1 MLLILSFIGVT
12 FFLIGLY
19 QWAQSGASIW
29 RIFSIRRHEREDG
42 LTREERTEA
51 EREVRQLEQSAD
63 RALGTSFR
71 ILAVLAVLTWL
82 VLGLTMILDMFNID
96 WTGTLSARAR
106 SYWAAPGVISQ
117 NNNSQG
123 RNDMLR
129 NLGSNLRR

>member
-1 MLLILSFIGVT
+1 MLLLLSFVGVT

-29 RIFSIRRHEREDG
+29 RIFSIRKHEREDG
-42 LTREERTEA
+42 LTHEERVEA

-63 RALGTSFR
+63 RTLGASFR

-82 VLGLTMILDMFNID
+82 LLGVTMILDMFNID

-106 SYWAAPGVISQ
+106 SYWAAPGVVSQ
-117 NNNSQG
+117 TNAVPG

-129 NLGSNLRR
+129 NLGNNLRR

>member
-1 MLLILSFIGVT
+1 MLLILSFVGVT

-29 RIFSIRRHEREDG
+29 RIFSIRKHEREDG
-42 LTREERTEA
+42 LTREERIEA

-63 RALGTSFR
+63 RALGASFR

-117 NNNSQG
+117 SNTSQG
-123 RNDMLR
+123 RNDMIR

>member
-1 MLLILSFIGVT
+1 MLLILSFVGVT

-29 RIFSIRRHEREDG
+29 RIFSIRKHEREDG
-42 LTREERTEA
+42 LTHEERVEA

-63 RALGTSFR
+63 RTLGASFR

-82 VLGLTMILDMFNID
+82 LLGVTMILDMFNID

-106 SYWAAPGVISQ
+106 SYWAAPGVVSQ
-117 NNNSQG
+117 TNAVPG

-129 NLGSNLRR
+129 NLGNNLRR

>member
-1 MLLILSFIGVT
+1 MLLILSFVGVT

-29 RIFSIRRHEREDG
+29 RIFSIKRHEREDG
-42 LTREERTEA
+42 LTSAERIQA

-63 RALGTSFR
+63 RTLGASFK

-106 SYWAAPGVISQ
+106 SYWATPGVISPSST
-117 NNNSQG
+117 SQG